1 MALNELNSVNEKQ
14 RVASTRTFSS
24 FPVLPSLAKVISGC
38 PAENSSDYANF
49 VLPVRI

>member
-38 PAENSSDYANF
+38 AAENYANF